1 MSNLLAL
8 IRLCS
13 WVVQVPQFVIFHK
26 KLEIFHKWSDL
37 IKIVLVISYLNSDKF
52 KPLRQGQ
59 VITNL
64 SSVVTVLLGAK

>member
-1 MSNLLAL
+1 MG
-8 IRLCS
+8 
-13 WVVQVPQFVIFHK
+13 QVPQFVIFHK
-26 KLEIFHKWSDL
+26 KLEIFHKGSDL

-64 SSVVTVLLGAK
+64 SYVVTVLLGAK